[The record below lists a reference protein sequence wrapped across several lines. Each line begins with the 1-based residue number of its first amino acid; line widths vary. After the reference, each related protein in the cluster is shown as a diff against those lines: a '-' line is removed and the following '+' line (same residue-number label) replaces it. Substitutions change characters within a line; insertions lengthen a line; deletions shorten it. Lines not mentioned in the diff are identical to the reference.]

1 MLSEFQSLTIS
12 EKKFL
17 LRCLTVFWMRFLILL
32 WWCFTINIIIHF
44 HFILFVIFIIC
55 LFYNTCFNCFKWDI
69 ACYHLASLLML
80 GQFTY
85 FGQFL
90 YFINF
95 LFHPF
100 IRRCLVQSSLYTYF
114 KVRFML
120 LLYAV
125 TRFEWFNAIFC
136 FNHYFNGISI
146 VTVFKQYFYGIFS
159 SPFMIILLLDFTLR
173 MASSKW
179 KPNMQ
184 ILKQK
189 VLICHPLCRN
199 LVMWKLLV
207 ILVVVKLYAQIDT
220 FKL

>member
-44 HFILFVIFIIC
+44 HFILFVIFIIS

-114 KVRFML
+114 TVRFML

-125 TRFEWFNAIFC
+125 THFEWFNAIFC
-136 FNHYFNGISI
+136 FNHYFNGISM
-146 VTVFKQYFYGIFS
+146 VTVFKQYFYWLHEKEWQKTEILKYISNQIFS
-159 SPFMIILLLDFTLR
+159 SISISAIFSSVYIRKTLYLL
-173 MASSKW
+173 
-179 KPNMQ
+179 N
-184 ILKQK
+184 
-189 VLICHPLCRN
+189 
-199 LVMWKLLV
+199 
-207 ILVVVKLYAQIDT
+207 
-220 FKL
+220 